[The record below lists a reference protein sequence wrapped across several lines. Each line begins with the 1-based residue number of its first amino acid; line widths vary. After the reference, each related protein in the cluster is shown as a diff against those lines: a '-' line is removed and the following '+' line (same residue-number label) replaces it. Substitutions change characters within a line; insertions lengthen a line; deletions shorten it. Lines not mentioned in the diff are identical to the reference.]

1 MRYAL
6 GMVLSGGGAR
16 GLGHVGVLKALIEEG
31 IEPQVLSGTSAGA
44 IVAALHAAG
53 YSPAEM
59 LEFFVR
65 KNPFRLSKLTLSK
78 PGIFDTDK
86 AVGDFAEYFPED
98 SFEALHKPI
107 FLTAT
112 DLVAGK
118 LEVFA
123 SGRLIPAILASASTP
138 LVFAPTEVDG
148 RLYSDGGILDNFPV
162 EPLIGHCDVIL
173 GSYAS
178 ELRAVARRDLKTSL
192 AVSQRALEI
201 AMYHSSRRKFHHC
214 DLVIRLAELSAF
226 GIFETKRF
234 EQMMEIG
241 YEVARRDM
249 ERIREVLGNRGRNT
263 ARGGES
269 ASTDQP

>member
-16 GLGHVGVLKALIEEG
+16 GLGHVGVLKALGEEG

-53 YSPAEM
+53 HSPEAM

-65 KNPFRLSKLTLSK
+65 KSPFRLSKVTLSK

-86 AVGDFAEYFPED
+86 VVEDFKEYFPED

-112 DLVAGK
+112 DLVEGK

-123 SGRLIPAILASASTP
+123 TGRLIPAMLASASTP

-173 GSYAS
+173 GSFAS
-178 ELRAVARRDLKTSL
+178 ELRAVTRRDLRTSL

-201 AMYHSSRRKFHHC
+201 GMYHNSRRKFHHC
-214 DLVIRLAELSAF
+214 DLVIGLDELSAF
-226 GIFETKRF
+226 GTFDTKRF
-234 EQMMEIG
+234 AQMMEIG
-241 YEVARRDM
+241 YQVARRNM
-249 ERIREVLGNRGRNT
+249 ERIREVVGNRGRIT
-263 ARGGES
+263 ARG
-269 ASTDQP
+269 ASTGQL